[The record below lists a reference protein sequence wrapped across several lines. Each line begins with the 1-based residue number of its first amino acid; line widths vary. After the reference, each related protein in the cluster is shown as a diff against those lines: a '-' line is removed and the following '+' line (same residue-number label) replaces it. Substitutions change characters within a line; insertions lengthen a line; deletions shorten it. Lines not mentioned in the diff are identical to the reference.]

1 MPFFMHQWKY
11 KDPQVRAMVTHPQDR
26 AEIVRDA
33 IEAFQG
39 KLHSFFFCFGDYDG
53 MCITEFPDNKTALAS
68 LVSIVGSAGL
78 SSIKTTVLIR
88 QEEAKAAMMLAHDVV
103 APYRPPSGTT

>member
-11 KDPQVRAMVTHPQDR
+11 KDPEVRAMVTHPQDR
-26 AEIVRDA
+26 ADIVRDA
-33 IEAFQG
+33 IEAFRG
-39 KLHSFFFCFGDYDG
+39 KLHNFFFCFGDYDG

-103 APYRPPSGTT
+103 APYTPPSGTT